1 MGSPTTSATETKW
14 AIQQRRLPNQCELY
28 KPCDIGYQSSVGT
41 QGVCAIHAVLVNE
54 EGRLSKSA
62 VIGTEGVWAIH
73 AVLVIQGHGLS
84 KKNWLT
90 ANMDHPSSIST
101 EGLCRLPRECVGYP
115 RRVRWL
121 PKECVEYPRSVDYV
135 SRVGHPGSALATQGV
150 RWLPKE

>member
-1 MGSPTTSATETKW
+1 M
-14 AIQQRRLPNQCELY
+14 
-28 KPCDIGYQSSVGT
+28 GT

-84 KKNWLT
+84 KKNWLP

-101 EGLCRLPRECVGYP
+101 EGL
-115 RRVRWL
+115 WAIQA
-121 PKECVEYPRSVDYV
+121 V
-135 SRVGHPGSALATQGV
+135 STTQGV
-150 RWLPKE
+150 RWLPKESALATQGVR